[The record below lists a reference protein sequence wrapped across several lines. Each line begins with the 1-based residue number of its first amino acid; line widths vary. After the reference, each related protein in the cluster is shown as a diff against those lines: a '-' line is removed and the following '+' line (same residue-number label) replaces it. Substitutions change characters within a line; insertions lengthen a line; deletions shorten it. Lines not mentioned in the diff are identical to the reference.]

1 MGAVGRNAV
10 NAVTERATPVQEP
23 APVKE
28 VVRRKAKLIKRVKPR
43 YPKAAL
49 RAGIEGKIIFLL
61 TVGVDG
67 RVRKAKALGKKLGY
81 GLDEAAMKAVKKFKY
96 RPATVDGKAVVST
109 VRFNCIFVL
118 EN

>member
-1 MGAVGRNAV
+1 M
-10 NAVTERATPVQEP
+10 TERATPVPEVTP
-23 APVKE
+23 AKK

-49 RAGIEGKIIFLL
+49 RAGIEGKIISLL

-67 RVRKAKALGKKLGY
+67 HVKKAKALGKKLGY
-81 GLDEAAMKAVKKFKY
+81 GLDDAAIKAVKKFKY
-96 RPATVDGKAVVST
+96 RPATVDGTPVVST
-109 VRFNCIFVL
+109 VRFTCTFVL

>member
-1 MGAVGRNAV
+1 MGEVGRKAV
-10 NAVTERATPVQEP
+10 NPVVERGTPEP
-23 APVKE
+23 DIAPPKP

-49 RAGIEGKIIFLL
+49 RAGVEGKIIFLL
-61 TVGVDG
+61 TIGVDG
-67 RVRKAKALGKKLGY
+67 SVRKAKALGKKLGY
-81 GLDEAAMKAVKKFKY
+81 GLDDAAMKAVKKFKY
-96 RPATVDGKAVVST
+96 RPATVDGKPVVST